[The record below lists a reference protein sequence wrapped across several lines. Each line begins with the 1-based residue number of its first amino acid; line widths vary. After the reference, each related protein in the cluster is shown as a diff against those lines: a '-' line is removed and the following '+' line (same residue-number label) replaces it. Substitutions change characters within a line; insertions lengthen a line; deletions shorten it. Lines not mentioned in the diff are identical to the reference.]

1 MSQTSEGTTTP
12 RPTLHH
18 INLKTMRLQEM
29 IDWYDTVVGMKANYC
44 FPGGAWLT
52 NDEANHRLALLVSP
66 VLTDDPDKLIHNGF
80 HHSAFEFASTGDLLD
95 TYVRLKAQGIE
106 PHASLDHGLTTSF
119 YYEDP
124 DGNSVEL
131 QSDNF
136 PSWQESSEWMRTSPQ
151 FAADPIGMPVDPQ
164 QMVEAWKAGA
174 SFEELHER
182 AYRGE
187 FKPSGPLDL
196 HVPLGDPRSP
206 V

>member
-1 MSQTSEGTTTP
+1 MSHVSESTTAI

-18 INLKTMRLQEM
+18 INLKTGRLQEM
-29 IDWYDTVVGMKANYC
+29 IEWYSKVVGMKPNYQ

-66 VLTDDPDKLIHNGF
+66 QLSEDPDKLMHTGF
-80 HHSAFEFASTGDLLD
+80 HHSAFEYPTMGDLLD
-95 TYVRLKAQGIE
+95 TYSRLKALGIE
-106 PHASLDHGLTTSF
+106 PHASLDHGMTMSF

-136 PSWQESSEWMRTSPQ
+136 GTWQESSEWMRTSPQ
-151 FAADPIGMPVDPQ
+151 FAADPIGKPVDPE
-164 QMVEAWKAGA
+164 QMVAAHQAGA
-174 SFEELHER
+174 SFAELHQR
-182 AYRGE
+182 AYNGE
-187 FKPSGPLDL
+187 FPPSGPMDL

-206 V
+206 L